1 MSRVGGEWDG
11 KGWLGL
17 AASMTCS
24 ATPKHAPKIEI
35 LGEFGVI
42 FLPIQTNFEHKKI
55 GTQNP
60 SGQKFPKSGPLCLDI
75 NLLLHLGS

>member
-24 ATPKHAPKIEI
+24 ATLKHAPKIEI

-42 FLPIQTNFEHKKI
+42 FCLSRQILSIKKLEPR
-55 GTQNP
+55 THLDKNSQNLVL
-60 SGQKFPKSGPLCLDI
+60 SVWT
-75 NLLLHLGS
+75 